1 MNVDNMSLFCMVY
14 ETGNIA
20 RVAESRFM
28 SHQAVSKRIGAMEKE
43 LGVTLFD
50 RSVKGVV
57 STKAGRDVYR
67 TFKDMLQSY
76 RKLQARLT
84 DEAAAAPIV
93 RLAIE
98 FYNID
103 VVNLDAVLAFE
114 QASPERP
121 RIQVKYL
128 SNMECYRQLL
138 SGSIDVALTNR
149 PFVNADKF
157 EFHPLSKD
165 RACIVLSA
173 ANPLVL
179 KERLEASDLDGQTFL
194 AILDADGTNQAFMS
208 RFAEAGVQVQEET
221 VTYDMRSLAST
232 IRANRGFHT
241 APACYTAPLENE
253 LGVAVRE
260 LEGFDDVFEI
270 GAVLSR
276 GREPKPCVDEFVSY
290 LAVDPTRFLKS
301 SAQASDRH
309 GEGSDA
315 E

>member
-1 MNVDNMSLFCMVY
+1 MRVNVDSMSLFCMVY
-14 ETGNIA
+14 KSGNIA
-20 RVAESRFM
+20 RVAESCFM

-57 STKAGRDVYR
+57 PTKAGRDAYR
-67 TFKDMLQSY
+67 TFEDMLQSY

-98 FYNID
+98 FYDID
-103 VVNLDAVLAFE
+103 VVSLDAVLAFE

-149 PFVNADKF
+149 PFINADIF

-173 ANPLVL
+173 ANPLAL
-179 KERLEASDLDGQTFL
+179 KERLEVSDLNGQTFL
-194 AILDADGTNQAFMS
+194 AILDADGTNQAIMS
-208 RFAEAGVQVQEET
+208 RFAEAGVQEET

-232 IRANRGFHT
+232 IRANRGFHVV
-241 APACYTAPLENE
+241 PACYTAPLENE

-270 GAVLSR
+270 GVVLSR
-276 GREPKPCVDEFVSY
+276 DREPKPCVDEFVAY
-290 LAVDPTRFLKS
+290 LAVDPARFLKS
-301 SAQASDRH
+301 SAQAFGRH
-309 GEGSDA
+309 DEGSDA